1 MGGGLQPPHQMPT
14 SPLVSGHLAGPSV
27 GPVLGALSSH
37 SKHPSRPHRA
47 GLAQAAVQSSSWGC
61 RRPLGP
67 PSAPVLGSLDMGLSV
82 WGSHLP
88 ETAVGR
94 TWVLEAVLVPSS
106 HFWARDPSRAGSPHP
121 RRGSGWRQEGFHG
134 RWVRSALGKGQ
145 ALCFC
150 SGPPDPA
157 SPVRLP
163 WRAGPAHSAGS
174 HPKLP
179 SPKPVTGAVRP
190 TGPGEKSCGSPGRSR
205 EHMARGRR
213 TEAEPW
219 GSLAFLLPPR
229 RTLNVRY
236 PARSGHGEKLT
247 VWFWRPFSE
256 TVTHKQV
263 LFHNEIKWTF

>member
-150 SGPPDPA
+150 SGPPRPGVSRPSPLESRSCALCGESPQA
-157 SPVRLP
+157 SLP
-163 WRAGPAHSAGS
+163 EARYRSCQAHRAGGEELWEPRTLEGAHGSWAADGSRALGFAGVS
-174 HPKLP
+174 P
-179 SPKPVTGAVRP
+179 SPTTDFERQV
-190 TGPGEKSCGSPGRSR
+190 SR
-205 EHMARGRR
+205 
-213 TEAEPW
+213 T
-219 GSLAFLLPPR
+219 
-229 RTLNVRY
+229 
-236 PARSGHGEKLT
+236 
-247 VWFWRPFSE
+247 FWAWRETYGLVLE
-256 TVTHKQV
+256 TV
-263 LFHNEIKWTF
+263 FRNCYP